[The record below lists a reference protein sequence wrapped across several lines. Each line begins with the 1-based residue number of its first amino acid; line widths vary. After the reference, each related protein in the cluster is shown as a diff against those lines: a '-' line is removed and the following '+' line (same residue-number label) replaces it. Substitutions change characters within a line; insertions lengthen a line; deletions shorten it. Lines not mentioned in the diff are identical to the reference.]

1 MNRRQSF
8 RSQTGFT
15 LIELLVVIAIIAVL
29 IGLLLPAVQKV
40 REAAARMQES
50 SALSHLSADLSG
62 FADGSVRIQRSAA
75 LIALPAVQ
83 SGESGTFDQSILQAV
98 CGDLLDTDRSA
109 AALLARISAMI
120 QPPPR
125 SASAF
130 ERGRDDRDGDGDGRH
145 LSRRDRELLLDAQSA
160 LTESQGAVRQIETA
174 LSKVFPCGIQIGA
187 ADAGASGV
195 HVP

>member
-1 MNRRQSF
+1 MKRRHSF

-50 SALSHLSADLSG
+50 SRLSHLSADLIS

-83 SGESGTFDQSILQAV
+83 SGENGTFDQSILQAV
-98 CGDLLDTDRSA
+98 CGDLLETDRSA
-109 AALLARISAMI
+109 AALLARISTMLK
-120 QPPPR
+120 PPAR
-125 SASAF
+125 NGSAS
-130 ERGRDDRDGDGDGRH
+130 ERDRGDHDGDDDGSR
-145 LSRRDRELLLDAQSA
+145 LSHRDRELLLDAQSG
-160 LTESQGAVRQIETA
+160 LMESQGAVKQIETA
-174 LSKVFPCGIQIGA
+174 LSKVFPCAIQIGA
-187 ADAGASGV
+187 ADAAAPGV
-195 HVP
+195 HVQ

>member
-1 MNRRQSF
+1 MNRHQSF
-8 RSQTGFT
+8 RSQAGFT

-50 SALSHLSADLSG
+50 SRLSRLAADLNG

-83 SGESGTFDQSILQAV
+83 SGENGTFDHAVLQAV
-98 CGDLLDTDRSA
+98 CGDLLETDQSA
-109 AALLARISAMI
+109 AALLARISTML

-125 SASAF
+125 NASASA
-130 ERGRDDRDGDGDGRH
+130 RGRGDHDGDDDGTR
-145 LSRRDRELLLDAQSA
+145 LSHRDRELLLDAQSA
-160 LTESQGAVRQIETA
+160 LMESQGAVRQIETA
-174 LSKVFPCGIQIGA
+174 LSKVFPCGIRIGA
-187 ADAGASGV
+187 ADAGAPGA
-195 HVP
+195 HAQ